1 MESNEHSSVCIK
13 VTNIHLHLKD
23 MTQALPFIASF
34 YMKAISDWLFCKF
47 KLIFARFFMG
57 CRTRILLPFTKHSV
71 HDFLWLCCSR
81 KKQGS
86 LLFIHTWHRCS
97 INDYQGCPRA
107 SQVVLMVKNPPANA
121 GDLRDPNAIPGLGR
135 SPGGENGNP
144 LQYSCLENSMD
155 QEPGGLKSWAWLKQ
169 LNNHTGWSEGNSEN
183 VNPDH
188 HGSR

>member
-144 LQYSCLENSMD
+144 LQYSCLENPMD
-155 QEPGGLKSWAWLKQ
+155 WGSWWA
-169 LNNHTGWSEGNSEN
+169 NSPWGRKE
-183 VNPDH
+183 
-188 HGSR
+188 STETA